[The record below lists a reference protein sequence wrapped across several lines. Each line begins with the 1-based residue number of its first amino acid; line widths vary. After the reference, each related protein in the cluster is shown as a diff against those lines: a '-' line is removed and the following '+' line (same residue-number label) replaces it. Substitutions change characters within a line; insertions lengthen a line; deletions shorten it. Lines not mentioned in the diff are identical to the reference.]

1 MSSIITTTV
10 YTLDELSCPS
20 AREKARDWYR
30 VHHSDSNWY
39 ENVYEDFRA
48 VCGIF
53 GIDLRQRVFRL
64 SNGRFMEEPCIWFSG
79 FCSQGDG
86 ACFEG
91 RWHWQSATARR
102 LREYATQDHEL
113 HRIADAL
120 QAVQKR
126 NFWQLQAEI
135 HHRGRY
141 CHPYSMDI
149 TVTRNSPTGQA
160 MTADAEAAVSEALR
174 DLAFWL
180 YRQLENEYD
189 WLTSDAAVDEALL
202 INEYTFTEAGLRAGL
217 PEDFIVSDKLHE
229 TNYPDD
235 HNDRLWWGLLC
246 TVTPCFGAR
255 LVQEGNRL
263 HYLVDRAGIRGLFSD
278 ADAYHLDQAFPL
290 LMKQLELML
299 TSGELNPR
307 HQHTVTLYAKGLT
320 CEADTLGSCGYVY
333 LAVYPTPET
342 KK

>member
-1 MSSIITTTV
+1 MSRIITTTV
-10 YTLDELSCPS
+10 YTLHELSS
-20 AREKARDWYR
+20 TAQEKARDWYR
-30 VHHSDSNWY
+30 QHHADSNWY

-64 SNGRFMEEPCIWFSG
+64 SNGRFMEEACIWFSG

-91 RWHWQSATARR
+91 RWHWQPATARR

-189 WLTSDAAVDEALL
+189 RLTSDAAVDEALL
-202 INEYTFTEAGLRAGL
+202 INEYTFTEAGLRAGC

-235 HNDRLWWGLLC
+235 HNDRLWWGLPC

-263 HYLVDRAGIRGLFSD
+263 HYLADRAGIRGLFSD

-320 CEADTLGSCGYVY
+320 CKADTLSSCGYVY
-333 LAVYPTPET
+333 LAVYPTPEM
-342 KK
+342 KN

>member
-160 MTADAEAAVSEALR
+160 MTADAEAAVSETLR

-189 WLTSDAAVDEALL
+189 RLTSDAAVDEALL

>member
-1 MSSIITTTV
+1 
-10 YTLDELSCPS
+10 
-20 AREKARDWYR
+20 
-30 VHHSDSNWY
+30 
-39 ENVYEDFRA
+39 
-48 VCGIF
+48 
-53 GIDLRQRVFRL
+53 
-64 SNGRFMEEPCIWFSG
+64 GRFMEEPCIWFSG

-102 LREYATQDHEL
+102 VGVYAPQDREL

-141 CHPYSMDI
+141 CHPYCMDI

-160 MTADAEAAVSEALR
+160 MTTDAEAAVSEALR

-202 INEYTFTEAGLRAGL
+202 INEYTFTEAGLRA
-217 PEDFIVSDKLHE
+217 
-229 TNYPDD
+229 
-235 HNDRLWWGLLC
+235 
-246 TVTPCFGAR
+246 
-255 LVQEGNRL
+255 
-263 HYLVDRAGIRGLFSD
+263 
-278 ADAYHLDQAFPL
+278 
-290 LMKQLELML
+290 
-299 TSGELNPR
+299 
-307 HQHTVTLYAKGLT
+307 
-320 CEADTLGSCGYVY
+320 
-333 LAVYPTPET
+333 
-342 KK
+342 

>member
-1 MSSIITTTV
+1 MSRIITTTV
-10 YTLDELSCPS
+10 YTLHELSS
-20 AREKARDWYR
+20 TAQEKARDWYR

-160 MTADAEAAVSEALR
+160 MTADAEAAVSEALC

-189 WLTSDAAVDEALL
+189 RLTSDAAVDEALL

-299 TSGELNPR
+299 TSGELSPR

-333 LAVYPTPET
+333 LAVYSTP
-342 KK
+342 KMKN

>member
-1 MSSIITTTV
+1 MTTV
-10 YTLDELSCPS
+10 SHNSTTPSVSVTTASGNNQPQLVASLVPDEQRISFWPQHFGLIPQWVTLEPRIFGWMDRLCEDYCGGIWNLYTLNNGGAFMAPEPDDDDDETWVLFN
-20 AREKARDWYR
+20 AMNG
-30 VHHSDSNWY
+30 NWY
-39 ENVYEDFRA
+39 ENVYEDFRE
-48 VCGIF
+48 VCDIF
-53 GIDLRQRVFRL
+53 GVNLRQRVFRL

-91 RWHWQSATARR
+91 RWHWQPATVRR
-102 LREYATQDHEL
+102 IRKYAPQEHEL

-135 HHRGRY
+135 SHRGRY

-160 MTADAEAAVSEALR
+160 MTADAEAAVSEVLR

-202 INEYTFTEAGLRAGL
+202 INEYTFTEAGLRAG
-217 PEDFIVSDKLHE
+217 
-229 TNYPDD
+229 
-235 HNDRLWWGLLC
+235 
-246 TVTPCFGAR
+246 
-255 LVQEGNRL
+255 
-263 HYLVDRAGIRGLFSD
+263 
-278 ADAYHLDQAFPL
+278 
-290 LMKQLELML
+290 
-299 TSGELNPR
+299 
-307 HQHTVTLYAKGLT
+307 
-320 CEADTLGSCGYVY
+320 
-333 LAVYPTPET
+333 
-342 KK
+342 

>member
-1 MSSIITTTV
+1 MSRIITTTV
-10 YTLDELSCPS
+10 YTLHELSS
-20 AREKARDWYR
+20 TAQEKARDWYR
-30 VHHSDSNWY
+30 QHHADSNWY
-39 ENVYEDFRA
+39 ENVYEDFRE

-91 RWHWQSATARR
+91 RWHWQPATPRKI
-102 LREYATQDHEL
+102 REYAPQEREL

-135 HHRGRY
+135 SHRGRY

-160 MTADAEAAVSEALR
+160 MAADAEAAVSEALC

-189 WLTSDAAVDEALL
+189 WLTSDTAVDEALL